1 MQLILYK
8 HVAIRLNKKS
18 NKMNFIDLTKY
29 IGVMIIATFL
39 TFFFHEMSHWIAYE
53 LLGYDA
59 GFTLNG
65 ASVKNTSIK
74 LTKAH
79 RIITSASGPIFTI
92 IQGIVFYF
100 VLKKHKNI
108 MLYPFLFLPFIMRL
122 GATWANRFQP
132 NDEGR
137 ISLDLGLNLYTTSTI
152 VVAFLLFLVFKI
164 SKKNK
169 LSIAVNIITFIVSI
183 ILLFSLV
190 FIDSKYKIRFV

>member
-1 MQLILYK
+1 M
-8 HVAIRLNKKS
+8 KS
-18 NKMNFIDLTKY
+18 IDLIKY
-29 IGVMIIATFL
+29 VGVLIIATFL

-53 LLGYDA
+53 VLGYDA

-65 ASVKNTSIK
+65 ASVKDTSIQ
-74 LTKAH
+74 LTKTH
-79 RIITSASGPIFTI
+79 RIIASAAGPIFTI

-122 GATWANRFQP
+122 GAAWANRFQP

-137 ISLDLGLNLYTTSTI
+137 ISLDFGLNLYAISTL

-169 LSIAVNIITFIVSI
+169 FSLAQNSITCIVSI
-183 ILLFSLV
+183 LLLFSLA
-190 FIDSKYKIRFV
+190 FIDAKYKIRFV